1 MIQEMKE
8 NENGNSIKKVYDFV
22 FENISEGEER

>member
-1 MIQEMKE
+1 MKE

-22 FENISEGEER
+22 FENISEGEERWER